1 MINRFLGCGDLQEIR
16 IDLFKTHMRIKLS
29 LAITSANIITCQQT
43 ISRKWG
49 AQQIQSWL
57 DMIPALHPRID
68 GYVYV
73 NNSHYYTMKKS
84 DISAR
89 LLVSGNI
96 NEWKKSLY
104 FNVQYCRIA
113 DDNAADSMSIEM
125 DGQWVDSSRFLNI
138 CSDSP
143 RVFSIQRPDG
153 CDDRICRLR
162 LNYDA
167 GYSIEQNRVITHE
180 SGLSIVDC
188 KGTDVAMSQEEIDKW
203 MLEYEIISGG

>member
-1 MINRFLGCGDLQEIR
+1 MNRFLCVGQLSELR
-16 IDLFKTHMRIKLS
+16 IDLYQTHMKARFS
-29 LAITSANIITCQQT
+29 IITNNQCLTMSQT
-43 ISRKWG
+43 ISRKWNEV
-49 AQQIQSWL
+49 QIKQWL
-57 DMIPALHPRID
+57 DMMPYIHPRID
-68 GYVYV
+68 SYVYV
-73 NNSHYYTMKKS
+73 KNKHYYTMKKS
-84 DISAR
+84 DMPTR

-113 DDNAADSMSIEM
+113 DDSAADGMSIEM
-125 DGQWVDSSRFLNI
+125 DGQWVDSGRFLNI
-138 CSDSP
+138 CGDSP

-167 GYSIEQNRVITHE
+167 GYSIEQNRVIMHE

-188 KGTDVAMSQEEIDKW
+188 KRTDVAMSQEEIDKW